1 MRTPPKLSDLHEWLR
16 WRVNELAVTHSTANP
31 GTAMCLIWGHR
42 TPSEQNTAYKAGRS
56 RLDGVRKFSLHNYL
70 PSLAADVWIYSGAD
84 DEDDVVYEGRP
95 PKSDGLSLELLQK
108 GSLRRWY
115 IPMGGLAKDVGLEA
129 GALWVTFR
137 DGPHVQVP
145 KAQRMML
152 VQDALNAKGFDVG
165 PSDGIIGPRT
175 KGAIQKAKE
184 ESGLTKP
191 FKSRLMPVS
200 PSLWAWLHGEELA

>member
-1 MRTPPKLSDLHEWLR
+1 MRTPPKLADLHEWLR

-31 GTAMCLIWGHR
+31 GTSMCLIWAHR
-42 TPSEQNTAYKAGRS
+42 TPAEQNTAYKAGRS
-56 RLDGVRKFSLHNYL
+56 KLDGVKKCSLHNYL
-70 PSLAADVWIYSGAD
+70 PSLAADLWIYSGAD
-84 DEDDVVYEGRP
+84 DEDDVLYEGRP

-145 KAQRMML
+145 KAERMKL

-175 KGAIQKAKE
+175 RAAIKAAKE